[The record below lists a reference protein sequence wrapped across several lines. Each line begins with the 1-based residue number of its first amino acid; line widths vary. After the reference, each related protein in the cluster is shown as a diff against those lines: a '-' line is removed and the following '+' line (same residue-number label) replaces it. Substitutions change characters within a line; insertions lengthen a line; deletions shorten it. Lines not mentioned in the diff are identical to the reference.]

1 MVMEPN
7 LPDEPLRFMLT
18 DKSPG
23 SDAKY
28 LIQCPNEEVKNNWVS
43 SLKSI
48 LDMQGFFT
56 IGKRF
61 IVVMCNSSSCFKCD
75 HSKDSISCLFRNCS
89 CVLIFNINLII
100 FLAITN
106 PTKMRSTDL

>member
-7 LPDEPLRFMLT
+7 VPDDALRFMLT

-28 LIQCPNEEVKNNWVS
+28 LIQCPSEEVKNNWVS

-56 IGKRF
+56 IGKGLK
-61 IVVMCNSSSCFKCD
+61 MCLCVNEWTAYI
-75 HSKDSISCLFRNCS
+75 SK
-89 CVLIFNINLII
+89 I
-100 FLAITN
+100 FL
-106 PTKMRSTDL
+106 LY

>member
-7 LPDEPLRFMLT
+7 VPDDALRFMLT

-28 LIQCPNEEVKNNWVS
+28 LIQCPSEEVKNNWVS

-56 IGKRF
+56 IGKG
-61 IVVMCNSSSCFKCD
+61 
-75 HSKDSISCLFRNCS
+75 
-89 CVLIFNINLII
+89 LII
-100 FLAITN
+100 WSNGQPIFQNFSCCIEILYTTMGII
-106 PTKMRSTDL
+106 DLPIFFQL

>member
-7 LPDEPLRFMLT
+7 VPDDALRFMLT

-28 LIQCPNEEVKNNWVS
+28 LILCPSEEVKNNWVS

-56 IGKRF
+56 IGKGLK
-61 IVVMCNSSSCFKCD
+61 MCLCVNEWTAYI
-75 HSKDSISCLFRNCS
+75 SK
-89 CVLIFNINLII
+89 I
-100 FLAITN
+100 FL
-106 PTKMRSTDL
+106 LY